1 MKVKKSILAILAC
14 VIFIASVKVEAK
26 SNLKTTSIDSG
37 KVEAKSNSKTVFID
51 AGHGGYDNGS
61 AYNGYLEDNINLQI
75 ANKVK
80 YLLNQDGI
88 NVIMSRK
95 SDKYVS
101 LNRRVNMSNNSKADL
116 FVSIHQNAHDIRSAS
131 GIETFYM
138 GESNKKLASVI
149 QKNII
154 EHTSGVD
161 RKIKIGNLQVLR
173 DNKIPAVLV
182 ECGFIS
188 NRSEGRKLNNID
200 YQYKIAN
207 GIVEGIE
214 EYLNIEGS
222 SKNGSTKTALN
233 NVNVMSNRSSTSN
246 VIGRLNAGD
255 KVEVID
261 TKFDWH
267 KIIYNGKVGYVSGV
281 YVK

>member
-1 MKVKKSILAILAC
+1 MKVKKSILTILAC
-14 VIFIASVKVEAK
+14 VIFIAS
-26 SNLKTTSIDSG
+26 I

-101 LNRRVNMSNNSKADL
+101 LNRRVNMSNNSDADL
-116 FVSIHQNAHDIRSAS
+116 FVSIHQNAHDNRSAN

-138 GESNKKLASVI
+138 GESNKRLASTI

-161 RKIKIGNLQVLR
+161 RKIKEKVAKNL
-173 DNKIPAVLV
+173 K
-182 ECGFIS
+182 
-188 NRSEGRKLNNID
+188 
-200 YQYKIAN
+200 
-207 GIVEGIE
+207 
-214 EYLNIEGS
+214 
-222 SKNGSTKTALN
+222 
-233 NVNVMSNRSSTSN
+233 
-246 VIGRLNAGD
+246 
-255 KVEVID
+255 
-261 TKFDWH
+261 
-267 KIIYNGKVGYVSGV
+267 
-281 YVK
+281 